1 MPPFTSIEI
10 GIIAGIGITVAVSFG
25 VLIRQIIHP
34 NDIQNTQLGRIP
46 LKAVLFVS
54 LVLLGLSAW
63 ILTPLLPLL
72 ALIVAA
78 RLLPIGGRAKASFL
92 IIGAL
97 MIGLGAA
104 LSTSD
109 LPLSQ
114 IAVLKMLGSP
124 YQTTISGMLGP

>member
-1 MPPFTSIEI
+1 MPPFTSIEM
-10 GIIAGIGITVAVSFG
+10 GIIAGIGITVTVLFG
-25 VLIRQIIHP
+25 ALIRQIIHP
-34 NDIQNTQLGRIP
+34 NDVQNTQLVRIP

-78 RLLPIGGRAKASFL
+78 RLLPIGGRAKMSFL

-124 YQTTISGMLGP
+124 YQATISGMLGP